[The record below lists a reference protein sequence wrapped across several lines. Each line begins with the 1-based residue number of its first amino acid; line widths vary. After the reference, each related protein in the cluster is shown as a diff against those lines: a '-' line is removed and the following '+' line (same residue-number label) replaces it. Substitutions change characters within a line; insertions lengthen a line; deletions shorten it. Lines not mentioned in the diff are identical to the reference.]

1 MDTLAA
7 GDPVNNGTWTAP
19 DSTSPPTIVPLD
31 PAVFIAAGTGTAAS
45 SGTSVVLVF
54 KTSGPGIYGV
64 GTCGTRA
71 FWTGPAAEVFGPN
84 NPNCLD
90 YESNGSVGN
99 EGLGQCVESPT
110 GEPGLFVTAAAETT
124 QPFHPECLLVDTA
137 TTTLALSFT
146 SQAQLFAAND
156 GTGSRL
162 MNFYSSGLAVAQ
174 LVYDGLAGTTT
185 GAGIL
190 VGSDNASP
198 ANTWTIYFAQPAL
211 NYVSGLPNGDL
222 IGAMS
227 GSGVRVVAC
236 STQIACS
243 LVTLQLTP

>member
-1 MDTLAA
+1 M
-7 GDPVNNGTWTAP
+7 
-19 DSTSPPTIVPLD
+19 
-31 PAVFIAAGTGTAAS
+31 
-45 SGTSVVLVF
+45 VLVF

-90 YESNGSVGN
+90 YESDGSVGN
-99 EGLGQCVESPT
+99 EGMGQCVESPT
-110 GEPGLFVTAAAETT
+110 GEPGLCVTAAAETT

-211 NYVSGLPNGDL
+211 NYVSGLPEWRPDRRHERERGAGGRVQHPDRVLAGD
-222 IGAMS
+222 ATADA
-227 GSGVRVVAC
+227 VARHE
-236 STQIACS
+236 S
-243 LVTLQLTP
+243 LSATRRGHALEHAPFAALG